1 MSFYI
6 RNDLYTV
13 KSKELEVKKF
23 LPSLPAW
30 HSTAVSEEKGK
41 NARSDRCLQ
50 YRPVLKTGAH
60 RF

>member
-41 NARSDRCLQ
+41 KMQDR
-50 YRPVLKTGAH
+50 TGVYNID